1 MSTIVQQNQRII
13 HADSSK
19 PNRIPVYQSS
29 EKAQPMNMVSF
40 NNEPHCST
48 LQIKHSLS
56 AIIENLTDQQ
66 TGIII
71 GKDPSR
77 CNALFHE
84 CSYEIKRVLL
94 NEVDVNS
101 RKLPG
106 KQPNFIKPCISR
118 YVSNAVD
125 NGNSSRKLIW
135 IILPEKGP
143 LKISDIQSIVQ
154 AQINAG
160 VAIEWISI
168 IQHPSHQHLF
178 KWELIC

>member
-1 MSTIVQQNQRII
+1 MSTIVQQNQRTI
-13 HADSSK
+13 HTDSCK
-19 PNRIPVYQSS
+19 PLRIPVYQTS
-29 EKAQPMNMVSF
+29 EKAQPMNIVSI
-40 NNEPHCST
+40 NNKQNRPTHHR
-48 LQIKHSLS
+48 KHSLS

-77 CNALFHE
+77 CHALFNQFN
-84 CSYEIKRVLL
+84 YEIKRVSL

-101 RKLPG
+101 RNLSG
-106 KQPNFIKPCISR
+106 KQPTFIKPCISK
-118 YVSNAVD
+118 YVSNS
-125 NGNSSRKLIW
+125 GEKSKSSRKLIW
-135 IILPEKGP
+135 INLPEKGP

-154 AQINAG
+154 VQLYAG
-160 VAIEWISI
+160 VAVEWISI